1 MVRVEPLTD
10 AVIAESLH
18 VGEYVPLPPDR
29 LTVTGPQFDNVTVG
43 GVATIAGVGHT
54 PAASPVKFTVTGCRV
69 CPSEIV
75 RVAEDGGAAELG
87 ARLTVK
93 VLPEWVNTIELLLVE
108 PT

>member
-1 MVRVEPLTD
+1 
-10 AVIAESLH
+10 
-18 VGEYVPLPPDR
+18 LPPER
-29 LTVTGPQFDNVTVG
+29 LTVTGPQVDKFTVE
-43 GVATIAGVGHT
+43 GVAVIAGVGHA
-54 PAASPVKFTVTGCRV
+54 PAASPVKFTVTDCKV

-75 RVAEDGGAAELG
+75 RVADDGGAAELG